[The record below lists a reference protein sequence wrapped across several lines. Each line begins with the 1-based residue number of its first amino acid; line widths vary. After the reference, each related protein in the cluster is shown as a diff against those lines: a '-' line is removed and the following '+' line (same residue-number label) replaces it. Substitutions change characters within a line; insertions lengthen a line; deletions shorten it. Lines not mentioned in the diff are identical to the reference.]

1 MKRSSFLNN
10 VLGAGT
16 IIAVPNQITQTPAPF
31 TPTLRI
37 AVIAPLS
44 GPLKEYGLQLTDG
57 VQAAV
62 DEQNQTRF
70 QNERAFIFDAY
81 DDQNDPPQALARANF
96 VCGSPDV
103 IATIGH
109 LGAAATLATLNTYSQ
124 FVMPL
129 IVPTVTDN
137 RLTNQGYLNVFRLP
151 SSDRDEGQLLGAYAV
166 KTGSKAPHVV
176 HGGDVTGLS
185 LATGF
190 VSRAASLHVAAA
202 TTVADF
208 LHSDPAGIA
217 RMILAKEPDFV
228 AFAGTVQRLGGIMDA
243 LHEAGYT
250 GRFAGTQGFFDQA
263 TIAAHS
269 PACEGMIV
277 STDVPYFPLAPTALP
292 DVQRYEGR
300 RGKMSP
306 VAGFG
311 YSAVQLLADVM
322 RRTSAV
328 TRISMVRGLT
338 NGGSYDTVMGSYTFG
353 VTGDQ
358 IDPNVYFYAVR
369 NGKFAYERQAH
380 SSGFMLR

>member
-1 MKRSSFLNN
+1 MKRGSFLNA
-10 VLGAGT
+10 LGAT
-16 IIAVPNQITQTPAPF
+16 TLLPVPIPVTQTPSPF

-62 DEQNQTRF
+62 EEQNQTRF
-70 QNERAFIFDAY
+70 QTERAFIYDAY
-81 DDQNDPPQALARANF
+81 DDQNDPSQALARANF

-124 FVMPL
+124 FTMPL

-137 RLTNQGYLNVFRLP
+137 RLTNQGFLNVFRLP
-151 SSDRDEGQLLGAYAV
+151 ASDRDEGQLLGAYAV

-176 HGGDVTGLS
+176 HAGDTAGLS

-202 TTVADF
+202 LTVADF
-208 LHSDPAGIA
+208 VHNDAAGVA
-217 RMILAKEPDFV
+217 HTILAKDPDFV
-228 AFAGTVQRLGGIMDA
+228 AFAGTVQQLGGLLDA
-243 LHEAGYT
+243 LRDAGYT
-250 GRFAGTQGFFDQA
+250 GRFAATQGFFDQA

-269 PACEGMIV
+269 PASEGIIV

-292 DVQRYEGR
+292 EVQRYEGR

-311 YSAVQLLADVM
+311 YAAVQLLADVM

-328 TRISMVRGLT
+328 ARIPMIHGLT
-338 NGGSYDTVMGSYTFG
+338 GGGSYDTVMGSYTFG

-358 IDPNVYFYAVR
+358 TDPNVYFYTVR
-369 NGKFAYERQAH
+369 DGKFAYERQAH
-380 SSGFMLR
+380 SSGFMLK